1 MNLMGQNPFTQL
13 SKILPLRIFL
23 PVVLTILLFWATI
36 FLVILPRVSERLMD
50 GKREV
55 IRELV
60 ESAWSSLEGYAARVA
75 AGELTQPQA
84 QSLAKDHFRRSRY
97 GPDLKDYFWINDMGP
112 RIIMHPYRTDLEG
125 QDVSAFADPS
135 GKLIFVECVKTVNTA
150 GAGFVDYQWQWQDDP
165 GRIVP
170 KISYV
175 KGFKPW
181 GWIIGTGIYV
191 EDVRTEIAAITGTLA
206 LICLGILALIVGL
219 SAYAV
224 LHGAQVTRER
234 QQAMEKARM
243 RREQLFQ
250 AAKMVSL
257 GTLVSGVA
265 HEINNPIT
273 SIMLN
278 APNLNKVWDAA
289 QPVLDEH
296 VATAGDFPVAGS
308 SYTKLRDRVPQI
320 LQSIDDDARRVR
332 DIVSDLKDFA
342 REKPPEMRD
351 QVDIN
356 EVVAKAIGL
365 ASNLIHKSTKHFSTN
380 YAPQVPIFTGNAQ
393 RIEQVVINLVVNA
406 CQALTDDDQQ
416 LDVATSWDQVA
427 GRVVV
432 TVRDEGAG
440 IPADV
445 VQRIKDPFFTTKRD
459 DGGTGLGLAITDNIV
474 QDHGGTLEFESAPG
488 KGTTVRAAFACNL
501 EPTKAAEVAG
511 HE

>member
-1 MNLMGQNPFTQL
+1 MPLNRFTQL
-13 SKILPLRIFL
+13 SRILPLRIFL
-23 PVVLTILLFWATI
+23 PVVLTIMLFWVTI

-60 ESAWSSLEGYAARVA
+60 ESAWSSLEGYATRVA
-75 AGELTQPQA
+75 SGELTRTQA
-84 QSLAKDHFRRSRY
+84 QSLAIDHIRRSRF
-97 GPDLKDYFWINDMGP
+97 GPDSKDYFWINDMGP
-112 RIIMHPYRTDLEG
+112 RMIMHPYRTDLEG

-135 GKLIFVECVKTVNTA
+135 GKLIFVECVKTVDTA
-150 GAGFVDYQWQWQDDP
+150 GAGFVDYRWQWQDDP
-165 GRIVP
+165 SRIVP

-175 KGFKPW
+175 KGFRPW

-191 EDVRTEIAAITGTLA
+191 EDVRAEIAAITGTLA

-224 LHGAQVTRER
+224 LHGAQVTREK
-234 QQAMEKARM
+234 QQAMEKAHL

-289 QPVLDEH
+289 TPVLDGY
-296 VATAGDFPVAGS
+296 VAAAGDFPVAGS
-308 SYTKLRDRVPQI
+308 SYIKLRDRVPQI

-332 DIVSDLKDFA
+332 DIVADLKDFA

-356 EVVAKAIGL
+356 EVVEKAIGL
-365 ASNLIHKSTKHFSTN
+365 ASNLIHKSTKHFSTT
-380 YAPQVPIFTGNAQ
+380 YAPQGPVFTGNAQ

-406 CQALTDDDQQ
+406 CQALTGDDQ
-416 LDVATSWDQVA
+416 LIEVATSWDA
-427 GRVVV
+427 GAGQVVV
-432 TVRDEGAG
+432 TVRDAGAG
-440 IPADV
+440 IPDEV
-445 VQRIKDPFFTTKRD
+445 VQRIRDPFFTTKRD
-459 DGGTGLGLAITDNIV
+459 DGGTGLGLAISDKIV
-474 QDHGGTLEFESAPG
+474 QDHGGTLEFESEPG
-488 KGTTVRAAFACNL
+488 TGTTVRAVFPCQPDSA
-501 EPTKAAEVAG
+501 TKAAEVAR

>member
-1 MNLMGQNPFTQL
+1 MPKNKLIHL
-13 SKILPLRIFL
+13 SRILPLRIFL

-60 ESAWSSLEGYAARVA
+60 ESAWSSLAGYAARVKS
-75 AGELTQPQA
+75 GELTRPQA
-84 QSLAKDHFRRSRY
+84 QALARDHIRQSRY
-97 GPDLKDYFWINDMGP
+97 GPDFKDYFWINDMVP
-112 RIIMHPYRTDLEG
+112 RMIMHPYRPDLEG

-135 GKLIFVECVKTVNTA
+135 GKLIFVECVKTVDTA
-150 GAGFVDYQWQWQDDP
+150 GAGYVDYQWQWQDDP

-191 EDVRTEIAAITGTLA
+191 EDVRAEITAITGTLA

-224 LHGAQVTRER
+224 LHGAQVTREK
-234 QQAMEKARM
+234 QQAMEKARL
-243 RREQLFQ
+243 RREQLYQ

-278 APNLNKVWDAA
+278 APNLDKVWDAA
-289 QPVLDEH
+289 LPVLDKHME
-296 VATAGDFPVAGS
+296 AEGDFPVAGS
-308 SYTKLRDRVPQI
+308 SYARLRERVPQI
-320 LQSIDDDARRVR
+320 LKSIDDDARRVR
-332 DIVSDLKDFA
+332 DIVADLKDFA

-351 QVDIN
+351 QVEIN
-356 EVVAKAIGL
+356 AVVEKAIGL
-365 ASNLIHKSTKHFSTN
+365 ASNLIHKSTKNFTTN
-380 YAPQVPIFTGNAQ
+380 YAAQVPIFTGNAQ

-406 CQALTDDDQQ
+406 CQALTDDDQR
-416 LDVATSWDQVA
+416 LEIATSWDSAADQ
-427 GRVVV
+427 VVV
-432 TVRDEGAG
+432 TVRDAGAG
-440 IPADV
+440 IPSEV

-459 DGGTGLGLAITDNIV
+459 DGGTGLGLAISDKIV
-474 QDHGGTLEFESAPG
+474 QDHGGILEFESEPG
-488 KGTTVRAAFACNL
+488 KGTTVRATFACN
-501 EPTKAAEVAG
+501 PAQQQKAEV
-511 HE
+511 EQDE